1 MKLFWKLAC
10 LVLFLFAC
18 RFVAS
23 RYYSRCYERWLHEE
37 RRTIYLNPA
46 TTTPQLAWLQ
56 AAADGALREFGAME
70 RRQWRSN
77 VQFQSLVM
85 GGKGDFWLGSVET
98 LARARQAGAPV
109 RILLVTGWR
118 KWVLVGTDAADWRDA
133 LKCDIATAPP
143 GNPAAAMLKALSPYV
158 SMHYSEGRALVMQL
172 LNGDVKTALI
182 AEPLATEVLK
192 KNPKLKRLGALEDIK
207 AEIAGGEARVP
218 WAAIAVNEK
227 SSLFPKAGQIAE
239 KLIAASRELEK
250 TDVAQIV
257 DLWPKEYCETIS
269 REQLAAS
276 LEQSPQDAF
285 LALTGKDA
293 ADEIRAY
300 LAIVAPDVVWDE
312 KLIFGCD

>member
-1 MKLFWKLAC
+1 M
-10 LVLFLFAC
+10 AC
-18 RFVAS
+18 RFAAS
-23 RYYSRCYERWLHEE
+23 RYYGHRYARWLREE

-46 TTTPQLAWLQ
+46 TTTPQLAWLKV
-56 AAADGALREFGAME
+56 AADGAFCEFGAME
-70 RRQWRSN
+70 RRQWRSS

-118 KWVLVGTDAADWRDA
+118 KWVVVGTDAADWRDA
-133 LKCDIATAPP
+133 LKGDIATAPP
-143 GNPAAAMLKALSPYV
+143 GNPAAAMLKAMSPSV

-172 LNGDVKTALI
+172 LNGDVKMALL

-192 KNPKLKRLGALEDIK
+192 KNPNLKRIGALEDIK

-227 SSLFPKAGQIAE
+227 SPLFPKAGQVAE
-239 KLIAASRELEK
+239 KLIAASRELER
-250 TDVAQIV
+250 TEVAQIV
-257 DLWPKEYCETIS
+257 ELWPKEYCETIS

-276 LEQSPQDAF
+276 LEEQPQDAF
-285 LALTGKDA
+285 LALTGNEA

-300 LAIVAPDVVWDE
+300 LAVVAPDVEWDE
-312 KLIFGCD
+312 KLLFGND